1 MWDHQTA
8 PNLARYWSEDF
19 PNNLKNKVHII
30 SLGCPKNLID
40 SEVMAAAL
48 VEGGFEIVSLPENAH
63 IIIINTCTFILPAK
77 EESID
82 EIFRMAELKKKGK
95 CRHLIVTGC
104 LPQRYGAIL
113 EKEIPEV
120 DLFLGTGEIPR
131 IADLVASLQ
140 REEQPEQR
148 SCIGKPD
155 FLMNSSHPRLLSTP
169 PYTAYLKIAEGC
181 SNHCSYCV
189 IPLVRGKFRS
199 RQMDD
204 ILREAETLA
213 RGGVKEIIVAAQET
227 TLYGRDLGYTSGLSS
242 LLREIA
248 LIDGIR
254 WIRLLYTYPAT
265 LDDELFRT
273 IRDIDKICNYI
284 DIPVQHID
292 DGILSSMNRKGDSRL
307 IKNAIASARKIIP
320 GVALRTSLI
329 VGFPG
334 ETQERFDRLLA
345 FVRETRFDHVGVF
358 KYSREEGTK
367 ADTLPSHVPESVKK
381 LRRGIIME
389 EQAGISREINQ
400 SLIGSTM
407 ELVIEEKSD
416 LPGYDYIGRARRQA
430 PDIDGI
436 TYVKAGEKAIGDI
449 VKCRVVSADDYDLF
463 TEEKAEKKL

>member
-1 MWDHQTA
+1 MT
-8 PNLARYWSEDF
+8 
-19 PNNLKNKVHII
+19 

-40 SEVMAAAL
+40 SEVMTAVL
-48 VEGGFEIVSLPENAH
+48 VEGGFEIVSLPQDADT
-63 IIIINTCTFILPAK
+63 IIINTCTFILPAK

-82 EIFRMAELKKKGK
+82 EIFRMAELKREGR
-95 CRHLIVTGC
+95 CRHLVVTGC

-113 EKEIPEV
+113 GKEIPEV
-120 DLFLGTGEIPR
+120 DLFLGTGEVPR
-131 IADLVASLQ
+131 IASLVASLQ
-140 REEQPEQR
+140 RKKQPEQR
-148 SCIGKPD
+148 SFIGKPD
-155 FLMNSSHPRLLSTP
+155 FLMNSSHSRLLSTP

-189 IPLVRGKFRS
+189 IPAIRGKFRS
-199 RQMDD
+199 RRMDD

-213 RGGVKEIIVAAQET
+213 QGGVKEIIVTAQET

-248 LIDGIR
+248 LIEGIR
-254 WIRLLYTYPAT
+254 WIRLLYTYPAD
-265 LDDELFRT
+265 LDDELFQT
-273 IRDIDKICNYI
+273 ILDIEKICNYI

-292 DGILSSMNRKGDSRL
+292 DGILSSMNRKGDSSL
-307 IKNAIASARKIIP
+307 IKNVIASARKIVP

-345 FVRETRFDHVGVF
+345 FVRETRFDHVGAF
-358 KYSREEGTK
+358 EYSREEGTK
-367 ADTLPSHVPESVKK
+367 ADALPGHIPESVKE

-389 EQAGISREINQ
+389 EQASISREINQ
-400 SLIGSTM
+400 SLIGSVT
-407 ELVIEEKSD
+407 EIVIEEKSD

-436 TYVKAGEKAIGDI
+436 TYVKAGEKAFGDI
-449 VKCRVVSADDYDLF
+449 VECRIVSADDYDLF
-463 TEEKAEKKL
+463 AEETAAGC

>member
-1 MWDHQTA
+1 MTA
-8 PNLARYWSEDF
+8 T
-19 PNNLKNKVHII
+19 
-30 SLGCPKNLID
+30 
-40 SEVMAAAL
+40 L
-48 VEGGFEIVSLPENAH
+48 VEGGFEIVSLPQDADT
-63 IIIINTCTFILPAK
+63 IIINTCTFILPAK

-82 EIFRMAELKKKGK
+82 EIFGMAELKREGR
-95 CRHLIVTGC
+95 CRHLVVTGC

-113 EKEIPEV
+113 GKEIPEV

-140 REEQPEQR
+140 RKKQPEQR
-148 SCIGKPD
+148 SFIGKPD
-155 FLMNSSHPRLLSTP
+155 FLMNSSHSRLLSTP
-169 PYTAYLKIAEGC
+169 PHTAYLKIAEGC

-189 IPLVRGKFRS
+189 IPAIRGKFRS

-204 ILREAETLA
+204 ILRETETLA
-213 RGGVKEIIVAAQET
+213 QGGVKEIIIAAQET
-227 TLYGRDLGYTSGLSS
+227 TLYGKDLGYASGLSS

-248 LIDGIR
+248 LIEGIR
-254 WIRLLYTYPAT
+254 WIRLLYTYPAD

-273 IRDIDKICNYI
+273 IRDVEKICNYI

-307 IKNAIASARKIIP
+307 IRNVIASARKIIP

-334 ETQERFDRLLA
+334 ETQERFNRLLA
-345 FVRETRFDHVGVF
+345 FIRETRFDHVGAF
-358 KYSREEGTK
+358 EYSREEGTK
-367 ADTLPSHVPESVKK
+367 ADALPGHIPESVKK

-389 EQAGISREINQ
+389 EQASISREINQ
-400 SLIGSTM
+400 SLISSTM
-407 ELVIEEKSD
+407 EIVIEEKSD
-416 LPGYDYIGRARRQA
+416 LPGYDYIGRSRRQA

-436 TYVKAGEKAIGDI
+436 TYVQAGKKAIGDI

-463 TEEKAEKKL
+463 AEEKVERRP

>member
-1 MWDHQTA
+1 LWAHQTA
-8 PNLARYWSEDF
+8 PNPARYWPESF
-19 PNNLKNKVHII
+19 PDKLKNKAHII

-48 VEGGFEIVSLPENAH
+48 VGRGFEIASLPEDAD
-63 IIIINTCTFILPAK
+63 IIIINTCAFILPAK

-82 EIFRMAELKKKGK
+82 EIFRMAELKRRGR
-95 CRHLIVTGC
+95 CRHLVVAGC
-104 LPQRYGAIL
+104 LPQRYGAVL

-120 DLFLGTGEIPR
+120 DLFLGTGEISR

-140 REEQPEQR
+140 KKGGPGQL

-155 FLMNSSHPRLLSTP
+155 FLMSSSHPRLLSTP

-181 SNHCSYCV
+181 SNRCSYCV

-199 RQMDD
+199 RPMDD
-204 ILREAETLA
+204 ILQETETLA
-213 RGGVKEIIVAAQET
+213 QGGVKEIIIAAQET
-227 TLYGRDLGYTSGLSS
+227 TLYGRDLGYRSGLIS

-254 WIRLLYTYPAT
+254 WIRLLYTYPAD
-265 LDDELFRT
+265 LDDELFQT
-273 IRDIDKICNYI
+273 IHDVEKICNYI

-292 DGILSSMNRKGDSRL
+292 DDVLGSMNRKGDSRL
-307 IKNAIASARKIIP
+307 IRNVVASARKIIP

-358 KYSREEGTK
+358 EYSREEGTV
-367 ADTLPSHVPESVKK
+367 ADALPGHVPESVKE

-389 EQAGISREINQ
+389 EQALISREINQ
-400 SLIGSTM
+400 ALIGSTM
-407 ELVIEEKSD
+407 EIVIEEESD

-436 TYVKAGEKAIGDI
+436 AYVTAREKTIGDI
-449 VKCRVVSADDYDLF
+449 VKCLVVSADDYDLF
-463 TEEKAEKKL
+463 AEEKMEKEQ

>member
-1 MWDHQTA
+1 M
-8 PNLARYWSEDF
+8 
-19 PNNLKNKVHII
+19 KNKVHII

-40 SEVMAAAL
+40 SEVIAAAL
-48 VEGGFEIVSLPENAH
+48 VEGGFEIVSLPEDADT
-63 IIIINTCTFILPAK
+63 IIINTCAFILPAK

-82 EIFRMAELKKKGK
+82 EIFRMAELKREGI

-113 EKEIPEV
+113 EKEMPEV
-120 DLFLGTGEIPR
+120 DLFLGTGEISR
-131 IADLVASLQ
+131 IVSLVASL
-140 REEQPEQR
+140 REEQQEQR
-148 SCIGKPD
+148 SFVGKPD
-155 FLMNSSHPRLLSTP
+155 FLMNSSHSRLLSTP

-189 IPLVRGKFRS
+189 IPIVRGKFRS

-213 RGGVKEIIVAAQET
+213 QGGVKEIIIAAQET
-227 TLYGRDLGYTSGLSS
+227 TLYGRDLGYKSGLSS

-254 WIRLLYTYPAT
+254 WIRLLYTYPAN

-273 IRDIDKICNYI
+273 IHDVEKICNYI

-307 IKNAIASARKIIP
+307 IRNVIASARKIIP

-358 KYSREEGTK
+358 EYSREEGTG
-367 ADTLPSHVPESVKK
+367 ADAFPGHVSESEKE

-389 EQAGISREINQ
+389 EQALISREINQ
-400 SLIGSTM
+400 SLIGSLT
-407 ELVIEEKSD
+407 EIVIEEKSD
-416 LPGYDYIGRARRQA
+416 LPGYDYIGRSRRQA

-436 TYVKAGEKAIGDI
+436 TYVKAGEKAFGNI

-463 TEEKAEKKL
+463 AEEKVEKRP

>member
-1 MWDHQTA
+1 
-8 PNLARYWSEDF
+8 
-19 PNNLKNKVHII
+19 LKNKVHII

-40 SEVMAAAL
+40 SEVMAATL
-48 VEGGFEIVSLPENAH
+48 IGSGFEIAPLPENAD

-82 EIFRMAELKKKGK
+82 EIFRMAELKRRGR
-95 CRHLIVTGC
+95 CRHLVVAGC

-120 DLFLGTGEIPR
+120 DLFLGTGEISR

-140 REEQPEQR
+140 KKGRPEQR

-155 FLMNSSHPRLLSTP
+155 FLMSSSHPRLLSTP

-181 SNHCSYCV
+181 SNRCSYCV
-189 IPLVRGKFRS
+189 IPVVRGKFRS
-199 RQMDD
+199 RPIDD
-204 ILREAETLA
+204 ILQETETLA
-213 RGGVKEIIVAAQET
+213 QGGVKEIIIAAQET
-227 TLYGRDLGYTSGLSS
+227 TLYGRDLGYRSGLVS

-254 WIRLLYTYPAT
+254 WIRLLYTYPAD
-265 LDDELFRT
+265 LDDELFQT
-273 IRDIDKICNYI
+273 IHDVEKICNYI

-292 DGILSSMNRKGDSRL
+292 DDILGSMKRKGDSRL
-307 IKNAIASARKIIP
+307 IKNSIASARKIIP
-320 GVALRTSLI
+320 GVALRTSMI

-358 KYSREEGTK
+358 EYSREEGTV
-367 ADTLPSHVPESVKK
+367 ADALPGHIPESVKE

-389 EQAGISREINQ
+389 EQALISREINQ
-400 SLIGSTM
+400 ALIGSTM
-407 ELVIEEKSD
+407 EIVIEEESD

-436 TYVKAGEKAIGDI
+436 TYVTAGEKAIGDI
-449 VKCRVVSADDYDLF
+449 VKCLVVSADDYDLF
-463 TEEKAEKKL
+463 AEEKMEKEQ

>member
-1 MWDHQTA
+1 MTA
-8 PNLARYWSEDF
+8 
-19 PNNLKNKVHII
+19 V
-30 SLGCPKNLID
+30 
-40 SEVMAAAL
+40 L
-48 VEGGFEIVSLPENAH
+48 VEGGFEIVSLPQDADT
-63 IIIINTCTFILPAK
+63 IIINTCTFILPAK

-82 EIFRMAELKKKGK
+82 EIFRMAELKREGR
-95 CRHLIVTGC
+95 CRHLVVTGC

-113 EKEIPEV
+113 GKEIPEV
-120 DLFLGTGEIPR
+120 DLFLGTSEFPR
-131 IADLVASLQ
+131 IADLIASF
-140 REEQPEQR
+140 RAEQPEQR
-148 SCIGKPD
+148 SFIGKPD
-155 FLMNSSHPRLLSTP
+155 FLMNSSHSRLLSTP
-169 PYTAYLKIAEGC
+169 PHTAYLKIAEGC

-213 RGGVKEIIVAAQET
+213 QGGVKEIIIAAQET

-242 LLREIA
+242 LLRKIA

-254 WIRLLYTYPAT
+254 WIRLLYTYPAD

-273 IRDIDKICNYI
+273 IRDVEKICDYI

-292 DGILSSMNRKGDSRL
+292 DGILSSMNRKGDSGL
-307 IKNAIASARKIIP
+307 IKNVIASARKIIP

-345 FVRETRFDHVGVF
+345 FIRETRFDHVGVF
-358 KYSREEGTK
+358 EYSREEGTK
-367 ADTLPSHVPESVKK
+367 AAALPGHIPESVKE

-389 EQAGISREINQ
+389 EQALISREINQ

-407 ELVIEEKSD
+407 EIVIEEESD
-416 LPGYDYIGRARRQA
+416 LPEYDYIGRAKRQA

-436 TYVKAGEKAIGDI
+436 TYVKAEEKAFGDI
-449 VKCRVVSADDYDLF
+449 VECRVVSADDYDLIA
-463 TEEKAEKKL
+463 EEKVEKKPL

>member
-131 IADLVASLQ
+131 IADLVGSLQ
-140 REEQPEQR
+140 KEEQPEQL

-254 WIRLLYTYPAT
+254 WIRLLYTYPAD

-273 IRDIDKICNYI
+273 IRDVEKICNYI

-307 IKNAIASARKIIP
+307 IRNAIASAKKIIP

-367 ADTLPSHVPESVKK
+367 ADTLPGHVPESVKK

-463 TEEKAEKKL
+463 TEEKADKKL

>member
-1 MWDHQTA
+1 
-8 PNLARYWSEDF
+8 
-19 PNNLKNKVHII
+19 
-30 SLGCPKNLID
+30 
-40 SEVMAAAL
+40 MAAAL
-48 VEGGFEIVSLPENAH
+48 VGGNFEVVSLPEDAD
-63 IIIINTCTFILPAK
+63 IIIINTCAFILPAK

-82 EIFRMAELKKKGK
+82 EIFRMAELKRKGI
-95 CRHLIVTGC
+95 CRYLIVTGC
-104 LPQRYGAIL
+104 LSQRYGAIL

-120 DLFLGTGEIPR
+120 DLFLGTGEISR
-131 IADLVASLQ
+131 IADLVASL

-148 SCIGKPD
+148 SLIGKPD

-213 RGGVKEIIVAAQET
+213 QGGVKEIIIAAQET

-242 LLREIA
+242 LLKEIA

-254 WIRLLYTYPAT
+254 WIRLLYTYPAD

-273 IRDIDKICNYI
+273 IHDVEKICSYI

-292 DGILSSMNRKGDSRL
+292 DDILGSMNRRGDSGL

-334 ETQERFDRLLA
+334 ETQERFDRLLV

-358 KYSREEGTK
+358 EYSREEGTG
-367 ADTLPSHVPESVKK
+367 ADALPGHVSESVKK

-389 EQAGISREINQ
+389 EQALISREINQ
-400 SLIGSTM
+400 SLIDSIM
-407 ELVIEEKSD
+407 EIVIEEESD

-436 TYVKAGEKAIGDI
+436 TYVKAEEKAIGDI
-449 VKCRVVSADDYDLF
+449 VKCRVFSADDYDLF
-463 TEEKAEKKL
+463 AEEKLEKKP

>member
-1 MWDHQTA
+1 M
-8 PNLARYWSEDF
+8 
-19 PNNLKNKVHII
+19 KNKVHIT

-48 VEGGFEIVSLPENAH
+48 VQGGFEIAPLPEDAN
-63 IIIINTCTFILPAK
+63 IIIINTCAFILPAK

-82 EIFRMAELKKKGK
+82 EIFRMAELKTKGI

-131 IADLVASLQ
+131 IADLVASLL
-140 REEQPEQR
+140 EKQPERR
-148 SCIGKPD
+148 SFIGKPD

-213 RGGVKEIIVAAQET
+213 QGGVKEVIIAAQET
-227 TLYGRDLGYTSGLSS
+227 TLYGRDLGYRSGLSS
-242 LLREIA
+242 LLDEIA

-254 WIRLLYTYPAT
+254 WIRLLYTYPAD

-273 IRDIDKICNYI
+273 IHDVEKICDYI

-292 DGILSSMNRKGDSRL
+292 DNILSLMNRSGNSGF

-358 KYSREEGTK
+358 EYSREEGTV
-367 ADTLPSHVPESVKK
+367 ADALPGHIPESVKK

-389 EQAGISREINQ
+389 EQALISREINQ
-400 SLIGSTM
+400 ALIGSTM
-407 ELVIEEKSD
+407 EIVIEEESD
-416 LPGYDYIGRARRQA
+416 LSGYEYIGRARRQA

-436 TYVKAGEKAIGDI
+436 TYVKAEEKAIGNI

-463 TEEKAEKKL
+463 AEEKMERNP

>member
-1 MWDHQTA
+1 
-8 PNLARYWSEDF
+8 
-19 PNNLKNKVHII
+19 
-30 SLGCPKNLID
+30 
-40 SEVMAAAL
+40 
-48 VEGGFEIVSLPENAH
+48 
-63 IIIINTCTFILPAK
+63 
-77 EESID
+77 
-82 EIFRMAELKKKGK
+82 
-95 CRHLIVTGC
+95 
-104 LPQRYGAIL
+104 
-113 EKEIPEV
+113 
-120 DLFLGTGEIPR
+120 EIPR
-131 IADLVASLQ
+131 IADLVSSLQ
-140 REEQPEQR
+140 KEKQPGQR
-148 SCIGKPD
+148 SFIGKPD
-155 FLMNSSHPRLLSTP
+155 FLMNSLHPRLLSTP
-169 PYTAYLKIAEGC
+169 PHTAYLKIAEGC

-213 RGGVKEIIVAAQET
+213 RGGVKEIIIAAQET

-242 LLREIA
+242 LLKEIA

-254 WIRLLYTYPAT
+254 WIRLLYTYPAD

-273 IRDIDKICNYI
+273 VHDVEKICDYI

-292 DGILSSMNRKGDSRL
+292 DDILSSMNRKGDSRL

-345 FVRETRFDHVGVF
+345 FVKETRFDHVGVF
-358 KYSREEGTK
+358 EYSREEGTG
-367 ADTLPSHVPESVKK
+367 ADALPGHVPESEKE

-389 EQAGISREINQ
+389 EQVLISREINQ

-407 ELVIEEKSD
+407 EIVIEEESD
-416 LPGYDYIGRARRQA
+416 LQGYDYIGRARRQA

-436 TYVKAGEKAIGDI
+436 TYVKTEERAIGDI

-463 TEEKAEKKL
+463 AEEKVEKEL

>member
-1 MWDHQTA
+1 
-8 PNLARYWSEDF
+8 
-19 PNNLKNKVHII
+19 
-30 SLGCPKNLID
+30 
-40 SEVMAAAL
+40 MAAAL
-48 VEGGFEIVSLPENAH
+48 VQGGFEIAPLPEDAN
-63 IIIINTCTFILPAK
+63 IIIINTCAFILPAK

-82 EIFRMAELKKKGK
+82 EIFRMAELKTKGI

-131 IADLVASLQ
+131 IADLVASLL
-140 REEQPEQR
+140 EKQPERR
-148 SCIGKPD
+148 SFIGKPD

-213 RGGVKEIIVAAQET
+213 QGGVKEVIIAAQET
-227 TLYGRDLGYTSGLSS
+227 TLYGRDLGYRSGLSS
-242 LLREIA
+242 LLDEIA

-254 WIRLLYTYPAT
+254 WIRLLYTYPAD

-273 IRDIDKICNYI
+273 IHDVEKICDYI

-292 DGILSSMNRKGDSRL
+292 DNILSLMNRSGNSGF

-358 KYSREEGTK
+358 EYSREEGTV
-367 ADTLPSHVPESVKK
+367 ADALPGHIPESVKK

-389 EQAGISREINQ
+389 EQALISREINQ
-400 SLIGSTM
+400 ALIGSTM
-407 ELVIEEKSD
+407 EIVIEEESD
-416 LPGYDYIGRARRQA
+416 LSGYEYIGRARRQA

-436 TYVKAGEKAIGDI
+436 TYVKAEEKAIGNI

-463 TEEKAEKKL
+463 AEEKMERNP

>member
-1 MWDHQTA
+1 
-8 PNLARYWSEDF
+8 
-19 PNNLKNKVHII
+19 
-30 SLGCPKNLID
+30 
-40 SEVMAAAL
+40 MAAAL
-48 VEGGFEIVSLPENAH
+48 VQGGFEIAPLPEDAN
-63 IIIINTCTFILPAK
+63 IIIINTCAFILPAK

-82 EIFRMAELKKKGK
+82 EIFRMAELKTKGI

-131 IADLVASLQ
+131 IADLVASLL
-140 REEQPEQR
+140 EKQPERR
-148 SCIGKPD
+148 SFIGKPD

-189 IPLVRGKFRS
+189 IPAVRGKFRS

-213 RGGVKEIIVAAQET
+213 QGGVKEVIIAAQET
-227 TLYGRDLGYTSGLSS
+227 TLYGRDLGYRSGLSS
-242 LLREIA
+242 LLDEIA

-254 WIRLLYTYPAT
+254 WIRLLYTYPAD

-273 IRDIDKICNYI
+273 IHDVEKICDYI

-292 DGILSSMNRKGDSRL
+292 DNILSLMNRSGNSGF

-358 KYSREEGTK
+358 EYSREEGTV
-367 ADTLPSHVPESVKK
+367 ADALPGHIPESVKK

-389 EQAGISREINQ
+389 EQALISREINQ
-400 SLIGSTM
+400 ALIGSTM
-407 ELVIEEKSD
+407 EIVIEEESD
-416 LPGYDYIGRARRQA
+416 LSGYEYIGRARRQA

-436 TYVKAGEKAIGDI
+436 TYVKAEEKAIGNI

-463 TEEKAEKKL
+463 AEEKMERNP

>member
-1 MWDHQTA
+1 
-8 PNLARYWSEDF
+8 
-19 PNNLKNKVHII
+19 
-30 SLGCPKNLID
+30 
-40 SEVMAAAL
+40 MAAAL
-48 VEGGFEIVSLPENAH
+48 GGGGFEIVSLPEDAN
-63 IIIINTCTFILPAK
+63 IIIINTCAFILPAK

-82 EIFRMAELKKKGK
+82 EIFRMAELKKKGM

-104 LPQRYGAIL
+104 LSQRYGSIL

-131 IADLVASLQ
+131 IADLVTSLL
-140 REEQPEQR
+140 EKQPEQR
-148 SCIGKPD
+148 SLIGKPD

-169 PYTAYLKIAEGC
+169 PHTAYLKIAEGC
-181 SNHCSYCV
+181 SNHCSYCI

-213 RGGVKEIIVAAQET
+213 QNGVKEIIVAAQET
-227 TLYGRDLGYTSGLSS
+227 TLYGRDLGYKSGLSS
-242 LLREIA
+242 LLRKIA
-248 LIDGIR
+248 MIDGIR
-254 WIRLLYTYPAT
+254 WIRLLYTYPAD

-273 IRDIDKICNYI
+273 IRDVKKICNYI

-292 DGILSSMNRKGDSRL
+292 NDILSSMNRKGKSRL
-307 IKNAIASARKIIP
+307 IKNAIANARKIIP

-345 FVRETRFDHVGVF
+345 FIRDTRFDHVGVF
-358 KYSREEGTK
+358 EYSREEGTG
-367 ADTLPSHVPESVKK
+367 ADTLPGHISENVKE

-389 EQAGISREINQ
+389 AQALISREINQ
-400 SLIGSTM
+400 SFVGSTM
-407 ELVIEEKSD
+407 EIVIEGESD
-416 LPGYDYIGRARRQA
+416 LPEYDYIGRTRRQT

-436 TYVKAGEKAIGDI
+436 TYVKAEERAIGDI
-449 VKCRVVSADDYDLF
+449 VECRVVSADDYDLF
-463 TEEKAEKKL
+463 AEEKVEKEP